1 MNEIVALGKTDGSL
15 RKDGF
20 VLRPS
25 GPIGAL
31 RLSRAQNRFIQHR
44 WRQCLGLYS
53 SNLGQRSRQSSG
65 EHRKRQTAFA
75 GNIVIGEEEAMRG
88 KHTTRIYPRIVV

>member
-20 VLRPS
+20 VYAHLAHWRFATKPGTKEIHS
-25 GPIGAL
+25 ASLASMPRAL
-31 RLSRAQNRFIQHR
+31 FFEP
-44 WRQCLGLYS
+44 
-53 SNLGQRSRQSSG
+53 RSEVSQSSG

-75 GNIVIGEEEAMRG
+75 GNIVMGEEEAMRG
-88 KHTTRIYPRIVV
+88 KHATRIYPRIVV